1 MAHLAGFASTALI
14 SRDDKSDMNAAVFFL
29 PFAQSAA
36 QVGTAAVQ
44 QLTESLASA
53 GSAFAEM
60 LKPDTDEE
68 EAQKIEDGVKKP
80 GDASSILALVDQIQN
95 RLQATLQS
103 MGLQLDGDL
112 TLSIDADGKIAIGG
126 DSDSAAVL
134 EQLINSD
141 PALQSKIAGLH
152 RACKASGAADQ
163 LEAKLRYQAGKV
175 QLQLEEPAAAAD
187 LGADK
192 QAIAA

>member
-1 MAHLAGFASTALI
+1 MAQPGGFASFVLI
-14 SRDDKSDMNAAVFFL
+14 ERDDNCRMNAAVFFL

-44 QLTESLASA
+44 QLGESLHSA
-53 GSAFAEM
+53 GSAFADL
-60 LKPDTDEE
+60 LKPETEAEE
-68 EAQKIEDGVKKP
+68 SEKIEDGVKEP
-80 GDASSILALVDQIQN
+80 GDASALLALVDQIQN

-103 MGLQLDGDL
+103 MGLQLDGEL
-112 TLSIDADGKIAIGG
+112 TLSIDADGKISLTG

-141 PALQSKIAGLH
+141 PALQGKIAALH
-152 RACKASGAADQ
+152 RACKASGEADQ

-175 QLQLEEPAAAAD
+175 QLQLPEPAAEDSLA
-187 LGADK
+187 ADK
-192 QAIAA
+192 QVVA